1 MTFGE
6 GGLQLLEL
14 LLGER
19 SPVSSAGGGGARP
32 RGVPARRIH
41 AATATHWR
49 GWIHTLCFD
58 LFEGPFLNKEK
69 KQIWFFLFCFQEEFH
84 KFKNVT
90 DFISFG
96 LHLYTSLSDNK
107 RCLVVLIFTWR
118 FQEILNK
125 YYNFICLDI
134 ERLARTSGVPVFFIS
149 SFASWLQITY
159 CSWIFIKFQNKI
171 STRHEKILCTYI
183 LVADKISPIIVT
195 GFSTLR
201 CKVER
206 LASHPKWK

>member
-1 MTFGE
+1 MN
-6 GGLQLLEL
+6 LKMLLTSFPSDYTYIH
-14 LLGER
+14 R
-19 SPVSSAGGGGARP
+19 SLTINVVS
-32 RGVPARRIH
+32 
-41 AATATHWR
+41 
-49 GWIHTLCFD
+49 
-58 LFEGPFLNKEK
+58 
-69 KQIWFFLFCFQEEFH
+69 Q
-84 KFKNVT
+84 
-90 DFISFG
+90 
-96 LHLYTSLSDNK
+96 Y
-107 RCLVVLIFTWR
+107 LIFTWR

-134 ERLARTSGVPVFFIS
+134 ERLARTSGVPVLFIS